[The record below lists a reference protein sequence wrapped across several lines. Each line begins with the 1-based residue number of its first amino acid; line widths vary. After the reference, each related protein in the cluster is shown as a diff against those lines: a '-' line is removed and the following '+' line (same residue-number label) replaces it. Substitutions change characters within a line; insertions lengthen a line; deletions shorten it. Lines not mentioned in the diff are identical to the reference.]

1 MLNSK
6 YNKDNENADRLKN
19 EYVYVFNMGIVI
31 MCSFLCVYYSITGD
45 FLSFFIY
52 NYTNYKLILI
62 IIGSSVFS
70 SLANSMY
77 FSIITSQ
84 GPLIQ
89 VFISSFRKSLSI
101 ILSLVIYQKP
111 IDMYKGLALLI
122 VFSLIIYEIY
132 SKSKK
137 VKIS

>member
-45 FLSFFIY
+45 FLFFLIY

-111 IDMYKGLALLI
+111 IDMHKGLALLI

>member
-45 FLSFFIY
+45 FLSFLIY